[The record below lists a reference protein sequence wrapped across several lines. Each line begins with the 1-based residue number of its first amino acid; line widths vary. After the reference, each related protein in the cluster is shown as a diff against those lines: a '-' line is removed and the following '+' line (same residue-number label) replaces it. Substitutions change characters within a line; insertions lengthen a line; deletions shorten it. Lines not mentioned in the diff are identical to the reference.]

1 MSIDTGF
8 ETLTEESA
16 EESAEESS
24 NVSAAN
30 KKRKARSGAA
40 HGKCMLTRRQ
50 FLLYSGTTA
59 IAAST
64 VSLSLFPGSTEAA
77 TARVVTYPRK
87 LIAKLSEL
95 KNNVPVDFTYP
106 DDLDNSAA
114 MIVKMDGAKAGGGIG
129 PRRDVVAFNYLC
141 THQGGPLQGS
151 YVADGPHRILGQCP
165 LHLSTYDL
173 TRHGIVISGQAY
185 ENLPQVLLELEGDNI
200 YAVGMMG
207 LIFGRHKNLLE
218 S

>member
-1 MSIDTGF
+1 
-8 ETLTEESA
+8 
-16 EESAEESS
+16 
-24 NVSAAN
+24 
-30 KKRKARSGAA
+30 
-40 HGKCMLTRRQ
+40 MLTRRQ

-64 VSLSLFPGSTEAA
+64 ISLSLFPGSAEAA
-77 TARVVTYPRK
+77 KARVVGYPRK
-87 LIAKLSEL
+87 LVAKLSAL
-95 KNNVPVDFTYP
+95 KDDEPVDFNYP
-106 DDLDNSAA
+106 DDLANSAA
-114 MIVKMDGAKAGGGIG
+114 MVVKMGGVTAGGGIG
-129 PRRDVVAFNYLC
+129 PQRDVVAYNYLC

-151 YVADGPHRILGQCP
+151 YVAEGPHRILGQCP

-185 ENLPQVLLELEGDNI
+185 ESLPQVLLELEGDNI

-207 LIFGRHKNLLE
+207 LIFGRHKNLLQ